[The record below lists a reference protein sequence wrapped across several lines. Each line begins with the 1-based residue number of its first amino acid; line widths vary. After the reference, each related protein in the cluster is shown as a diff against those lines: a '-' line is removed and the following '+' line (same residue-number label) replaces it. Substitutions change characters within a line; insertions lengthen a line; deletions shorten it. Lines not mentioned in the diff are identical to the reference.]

1 MAYENIPFRVPPRR
15 SDRSAIIYRRQA
27 QTKLGDDKLYRTRR
41 LSHSVIDARYVSES
55 NPYMRTER

>member
-15 SDRSAIIYRRQA
+15 SDLSYRRQA

>member
-1 MAYENIPFRVPPRR
+1 MAYENIPSRVPPILGG
-15 SDRSAIIYRRQA
+15 SIILRRQA
-27 QTKLGDDKLYRTRR
+27 DQLGDDKVYRTRR

>member
-1 MAYENIPFRVPPRR
+1 MKIYLFAFLLFLGGAIFLL
-15 SDRSAIIYRRQA
+15 SFIADR

-55 NPYMRTER
+55 NP

>member
-1 MAYENIPFRVPPRR
+1 MKIYLFAFLLARR
-15 SDRSAIIYRRQA
+15 SVRSAIIYRRQA

-55 NPYMRTER
+55 NP

>member
-1 MAYENIPFRVPPRR
+1 MKIYLFAFLLFLGGATFLLSFIA
-15 SDRSAIIYRRQA
+15 DR
-27 QTKLGDDKLYRTRR
+27 QTKLGDDELYRTRR